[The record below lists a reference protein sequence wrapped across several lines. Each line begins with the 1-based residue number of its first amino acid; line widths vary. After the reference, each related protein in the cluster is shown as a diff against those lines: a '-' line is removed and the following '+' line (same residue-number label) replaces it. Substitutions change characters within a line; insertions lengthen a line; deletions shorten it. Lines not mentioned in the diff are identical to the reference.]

1 MAKQLLAFLMI
12 LGIFLMGC
20 SNPSG
25 NGGGGI
31 SDLSGTITI
40 GGTPPYHIGTALTA
54 TYSGNET
61 VTYQWK
67 QGGNNVGTNSNTYT
81 PTAPGVVTVTVSS
94 EGYNPKTSAA
104 VTVIDPGLLTLAGAI
119 TIAPPYHTGT
129 ALTATYSG
137 SETVTYQWNQG
148 GDNVGTNSNTY
159 TPAAPGV
166 YTVTVSAEGYNPK
179 TSVPVTVVDADI
191 VIVGAGVAGVSAAYE
206 IMKLNPELK
215 VVLLDKLAGL
225 GTPNNSS
232 MGSTT
237 FMAIKPSAEVITAA
251 KDTFEVTGSG
261 SVNTMRD
268 RYGITEPFNA
278 TSTSTLIEF
287 LDKYNGAYNKPFI
300 TNLYDSVV
308 QYAIDEMVSGG
319 LTKWSIYEDPHYVR
333 AANPQ
338 TGIAGEKIIA
348 HAPTRAWDAAAGSSA
363 TGSGST
369 GMIVRFFYDKAVEM
383 GVEVRF
389 NSLVTELLGDS
400 GNTTVTG
407 VEVNGPAGEYNIMA
421 TAVIMA
427 TGGYSSN
434 STDNGQREWW
444 QSIVGNH
451 YQYLQSFNPSSNA
464 ANTGDMIKLTRKFNA
479 PLYNGYLQMGYAG
492 PRTLSVRNADNNANE
507 TKTIRFM
514 INQDGKRYMDEY
526 TWNYN
531 FSYRSAHQDMRTFAV
546 ASLGDKNFTAAQ
558 YSTITSNILAEGWP
572 TTGTQYLYGATL
584 ADLADRMGMSTAAKT
599 RFLATTADYNA
610 AFAQATA
617 ESLRGEV
624 RISDVITPTTDYE
637 QPTIWMPLPE
647 PWVQSGT
654 GYSIPSPLLPSGGTI
669 FGGGAEDEDIS
680 TPEGYIA
687 ILPAGA
693 GNGSM
698 GGPQVDYHMR
708 MVRGSLIPETQ
719 EEAGMSERVIGLYGV
734 GEGVLS
740 SGFSSSNGGPYP
752 GSGFGV
758 SYACYGG
765 LYAARTVIEDF
776 FTP

>member
-1 MAKQLLAFLMI
+1 
-12 LGIFLMGC
+12 
-20 SNPSG
+20 
-25 NGGGGI
+25 
-31 SDLSGTITI
+31 
-40 GGTPPYHIGTALTA
+40 
-54 TYSGNET
+54 
-61 VTYQWK
+61 
-67 QGGNNVGTNSNTYT
+67 
-81 PTAPGVVTVTVSS
+81 
-94 EGYNPKTSAA
+94 
-104 VTVIDPGLLTLAGAI
+104 
-119 TIAPPYHTGT
+119 
-129 ALTATYSG
+129 
-137 SETVTYQWNQG
+137 
-148 GDNVGTNSNTY
+148 
-159 TPAAPGV
+159 
-166 YTVTVSAEGYNPK
+166 
-179 TSVPVTVVDADI
+179 
-191 VIVGAGVAGVSAAYE
+191 
-206 IMKLNPELK
+206 
-215 VVLLDKLAGL
+215 
-225 GTPNNSS
+225 
-232 MGSTT
+232 
-237 FMAIKPSAEVITAA
+237 
-251 KDTFEVTGSG
+251 
-261 SVNTMRD
+261 
-268 RYGITEPFNA
+268 
-278 TSTSTLIEF
+278 
-287 LDKYNGAYNKPFI
+287 
-300 TNLYDSVV
+300 
-308 QYAIDEMVSGG
+308 MVSGG

-338 TGIAGEKIIA
+338 TGIEGKKVIA
-348 HAPTRAWDAAAGSSA
+348 HAPTRAWDAESGSDA

-383 GVEVRF
+383 GVEVSF
-389 NSLVTELLGDS
+389 NSLVTELLSDS
-400 GNTTVTG
+400 ENTTVTG
-407 VEVNGPAGEYNIMA
+407 VKVNGGQESEYNIMA

-451 YQYLQSFNPSSNA
+451 YQYLQSFNPSSKA
-464 ANTGDMIKLTRKFNA
+464 ANTGYMIKLTRKFNA

-492 PRTLSVRNADNNANE
+492 PRTLLVRNSANNANE
-507 TKTIRFM
+507 NKNITFM

-531 FSYRSAHQDMRTFAV
+531 FSYRSAHQGMRTFAV
-546 ASLGDKNFTAAQ
+546 VSLGDKNFTEAQ
-558 YSTITSNILAEGWP
+558 YSAIEDNILAEGWP

-584 ADLADRMGMSTAAKT
+584 ADLADRIGMNAAAKT
-599 RFLATTADYNA
+599 RFLATVADYNA

-617 ESLRGEV
+617 ESLKGEV
-624 RISDVITPTTDYE
+624 RISDVITQTTTDYE

-654 GYSIPSPLLPSGGTI
+654 GYSIPLPLLSSGGTI
-669 FGGGAEDEDIS
+669 FGGGSAGENIP

-708 MVRGSLIPETQ
+708 MVRGSLISETQ
-719 EEAGMSERVIGLYGV
+719 ENANMSERVIGLYGV

-765 LYAARTVIEDF
+765 LYAARTVIADF